1 MSATSP
7 SKVPWVRFK
16 NGREDLVLPAEFEH
30 VLGADGDPQQKKC
43 QRLQLPLRLAWAIT
57 VHKCQG
63 MTLDLVEVM
72 GLSQVRDTSTT
83 GNTRTTGTTTTIG
96 SCVKT
101 T

>member
-1 MSATSP
+1 MLHQTLHILYCNTVCRRP
-7 SKVPWVRFK
+7 PLQKVPWVRFK

-72 GLSQVRDTSTT
+72 GLSQVRDTVY
-83 GNTRTTGTTTTIG
+83 R
-96 SCVKT
+96 
-101 T
+101 

>member
-1 MSATSP
+1 MSTTSFDLL

-72 GLSQVRDTSTT
+72 GLSEVRNLVTLVPRQQSDPT
-83 GNTRTTGTTTTIG
+83 
-96 SCVKT
+96 
-101 T
+101 